1 MIKMA
6 IERVYNIPLR
16 KKFLKVP
23 RYRRTNKAAIALRE
37 FIVKHMKSE
46 DVRIGKH
53 LNQEVWKHGIKNP
66 PHHVKVTII
75 KEDSGLVKA
84 ELFGYKFDE
93 PGKEDFEKLRDGK
106 KKTEAKE
113 QKKQEIKEKIAKELK
128 KETKDLAAEIKKE
141 AKTESKEKPA
151 PKKTVKNDKEES
163 DN

>member
-1 MIKMA
+1 MTT
-6 IERVYNIPLR
+6 ERVYNIPLR

-23 RYRRTNKAAIALRE
+23 RYRRTNKASIALRE
-37 FIVKHMKSE
+37 FIVKHMKSD
-46 DVRIGKH
+46 DVRIGKR
-53 LNQEVWKHGIKNP
+53 LNQELWKHGIRNP

-75 KEDSGLVKA
+75 KEDNGLVKA

-106 KKTEAKE
+106 KKKEEQE

-128 KETKDLAAEIKKE
+128 KETKELASEIKKE
-141 AKTESKEKPA
+141 AKTESKEKPV
-151 PKKTVKNDKEES
+151 PKKAVKKDKEDS